1 MRDFGAGT
9 FMVEFNEPAESVL
22 SLSSTKIWLN
32 ESLALYGSRPRRNTS
47 LTFYIISVLI
57 ALKKVSN

>member
-1 MRDFGAGT
+1 VRDFGAGT
-9 FMVEFNEPAESVL
+9 FMVQFNGPAVGVR
-22 SLSSTKIWLN
+22 SLSNTKIRLN

-47 LTFYIISVLI
+47 LIFYIISVLI